1 MQEYVY
7 RTFNLT
13 PPEYERE
20 LSDALFSI
28 MGRSVHDPD
37 AIAAELNRSGPRP
50 ANGDSWSAELLKT
63 EMKRLGAWTNCIGGP
78 LGLHDIPGASRRTT

>member
-37 AIAAELNRSGPRP
+37 AIAAELNRTGPRP

>member
-1 MQEYVY
+1 MQDYIY

-20 LSDALFSI
+20 WSDALFSI

-37 AIAAELNRSGPRP
+37 AIAVELNRTGPRP
-50 ANGDSWSAELLKT
+50 ANGDSWNAELLKA

-78 LGLHDIPGASRRTT
+78 PGSHSVPGESRRT